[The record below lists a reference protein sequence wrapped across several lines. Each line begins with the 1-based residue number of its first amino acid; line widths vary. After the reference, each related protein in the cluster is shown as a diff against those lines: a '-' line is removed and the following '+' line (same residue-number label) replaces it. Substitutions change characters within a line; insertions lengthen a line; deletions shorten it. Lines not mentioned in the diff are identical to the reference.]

1 MATRS
6 ALHVT
11 RLESAHA
18 GPLAAL
24 IDREPVTNVYLRSEL
39 RLGFDAG
46 DWWGA
51 FEDDELTAVVLGWS
65 LVVPYIPDLEAA
77 APLAQAL
84 IAGAQPRMVVGP
96 RASVMALHNA
106 FRPARPARELRDPQ
120 PLMVLDRGD
129 LRGTPS
135 EDVRLSTRGDL
146 DALIVAA
153 ARMHREEMGI
163 DPLAVDAPAWRMRML
178 SLIERRWSWIWMRE
192 HEVLFKAE
200 LSAWTPEVVQIQGVY
215 TAPKYRGRGI
225 ARAGLAAI
233 CAHVFREVPRCSL
246 YVNQYN
252 VIAQRVYDRLGFK
265 PADVFATVMY

>member
-1 MATRS
+1 
-6 ALHVT
+6 
-11 RLESAHA
+11 
-18 GPLAAL
+18 
-24 IDREPVTNVYLRSEL
+24 
-39 RLGFDAG
+39 
-46 DWWGA
+46 
-51 FEDDELTAVVLGWS
+51 
-65 LVVPYIPDLEAA
+65 
-77 APLAQAL
+77 
-84 IAGAQPRMVVGP
+84 
-96 RASVMALHNA
+96 
-106 FRPARPARELRDPQ
+106 
-120 PLMVLDRGD
+120 MVLDRGD

-200 LSAWTPEVVQIQGVY
+200 LSAWTPGGRADPGRVHRPEVPRPGN
-215 TAPKYRGRGI
+215 R

>member
-1 MATRS
+1 MALRS
-6 ALHVT
+6 ALRVT
-11 RLESAHA
+11 RLEAAHA

-215 TAPKYRGRGI
+215 TAPKFRGRGI

>member
-6 ALHVT
+6 ALRVT
-11 RLESAHA
+11 RLGPAHA
-18 GPLAAL
+18 GQLGAL
-24 IDREPVTNVYLRSEL
+24 IDHEPITNVYLRSEL
-39 RLGFDAG
+39 RLGFEAG

-51 FEDDELTAVVLGWS
+51 FEEEELTSVVLGWS

-84 IAGAQPRMVVGP
+84 TAGAQPRMVVGH

-106 FRPARPARELRDPQ
+106 FRPPRPARELRDPQ

-135 EDVRLSTRGDL
+135 GDVRLATRGDL
-146 DALIVAA
+146 EALIVAA
-153 ARMHREEMGI
+153 ARMHREEMGV

-178 SLIERRWSWIWMRE
+178 SLIERRWSWIWMRDN
-192 HEVLFKAE
+192 EVLFKAE
-200 LSAWTPEVVQIQGVY
+200 LSAWTPDVVQIQGVY
-215 TAPKYRGRGI
+215 TAPKYRGQGI
-225 ARAGLAAI
+225 AQAGLAAV
-233 CAHVFREVPRCSL
+233 CALVFKDVPRCSL

-252 VIAQRVYDRLGFK
+252 VIAQRVYARLGFK
-265 PADVFATVMY
+265 PADTFATVMY

>member
-6 ALHVT
+6 AVRVT
-11 RLESAHA
+11 RLGTAHA
-18 GPLAAL
+18 GQLAAL

-84 IAGAQPRMVVGP
+84 TAGAQPRMVVGP

-129 LRGTPS
+129 LVGTPS

-163 DPLAVDAPAWRMRML
+163 DPLVVDAPAWRMRML
-178 SLIERRWSWIWMRE
+178 SLIERHWSWIWMRE

-200 LSAWTPEVVQIQGVY
+200 LSAWTPEVVQIQGVF

>member
-11 RLESAHA
+11 RLEAAHA

-24 IDREPVTNVYLRSEL
+24 IDCEPVTNVYLRSEL

-84 IAGAQPRMVVGP
+84 ITGAQPRMVVGP